1 MPSIR
6 WEDNNDS
13 YPDDELDYPEIVRN
27 LTELINHAILDAA
40 QQVDR
45 AYIKWNQKIRDR
57 LRDETGFKLTRG
69 EQKVAIKVEVSYGM
83 PLALQQVLKSYDL
96 QWAEL
101 LIHRGQFNDAASG
114 MEVASNKLARI
125 TQVLRNSAP
134 TPEEIDSFRT
144 ALALLTKLN
153 AELAAK
159 ELTKTILTIKQDAL
173 GAYYYRAGKVRLFWL
188 PIALVSMSGGHSIEA
203 LTFVTLAHELAH
215 AYTGCSP
222 EIIAVCKHCTL
233 KRLHP
238 LGPLPLSI
246 ANSPVASILFRRY
259 LVFRSDMR
267 IFFARYATDGHAL
280 PKSSALSAIARS
292 SSNSVAPRR
301 DRFQTIF
308 ITLIAIIHSANQRH
322 GSTIPRT

>member
-13 YPDDELDYPEIVRN
+13 YPDDDLDHSEIVRN
-27 LTELINHAILDAA
+27 LTELINHAIPDAA

-45 AYIKWNQKIRDR
+45 AYTKWNQKIRDR

-69 EQKVAIKVEVSYGM
+69 EQKVAIKVEVAYGM
-83 PLALQQVLKSYDL
+83 PLALQQVLQTFDT

-114 MEVASNKLARI
+114 MEIASSKLARI

-134 TPEEIDSFRT
+134 TPGEIDSFRT
-144 ALALLTKLN
+144 VLALLTKLN

-159 ELTKTILTIKQDAL
+159 ELTKTILTINQDAL

-215 AYTGCSP
+215 AYTHLGMDIDGHDWDTDDFANADLELVEGLAQYYSEVICDHVLEQFP
-222 EIIAVCKHCTL
+222 EARACFEHMLTILPPWYKTYREWVECDSGESMRAYLISASM
-233 KRLHP
+233 RDQHP
-238 LGPLPLSI
+238 I
-246 ANSPVASILFRRY
+246 E
-259 LVFRSDMR
+259 
-267 IFFARYATDGHAL
+267 ARY
-280 PKSSALSAIARS
+280 KSEPMS
-292 SSNSVAPRR
+292 
-301 DRFQTIF
+301 
-308 ITLIAIIHSANQRH
+308 HE
-322 GSTIPRT
+322 

>member
-6 WEDNNDS
+6 WEDNNGA
-13 YPDDELDYPEIVRN
+13 YPEPDDDLGHPDIVRN
-27 LTELINHAILDAA
+27 LTELINHAIPDAA

-45 AYIKWNQKIRDR
+45 AYNKWNQKIRDR

-69 EQKVAIKVEVSYGM
+69 EQKVAIKVEVAYSM
-83 PLALQQVLKSYDL
+83 PLALQQVLKSYDP

-114 MEVASNKLARI
+114 MEIANRKLARI

-134 TPEEIDSFRT
+134 TPGEIDSFRT
-144 ALALLTKLN
+144 VLALLTKLN

-159 ELTKTILTIKQDAL
+159 ELTKTILTIDQDAL

-215 AYTGCSP
+215 AYTHLGMDIDGYDWNTADFADADLELIEGLAQYYTEVTCDHVLEQFP
-222 EIIAVCKHCTL
+222 EARACFEHMLTMMRPHYNAYRKWDACDSGESMRAFLISASM
-233 KRLHP
+233 RDQHP
-238 LGPLPLSI
+238 I
-246 ANSPVASILFRRY
+246 Q
-259 LVFRSDMR
+259 
-267 IFFARYATDGHAL
+267 ARY
-280 PKSSALSAIARS
+280 I
-292 SSNSVAPRR
+292 
-301 DRFQTIF
+301 QTP
-308 ITLIAIIHSANQRH
+308 HESH
-322 GSTIPRT
+322 E